1 MEKEIRLTDG
11 VVLLRPYGSG
21 DVERLYQAAR
31 ESITEMSPWMPWCHA
46 DYSIEESRTWIE
58 SRAEAWAKGTDYD
71 FVITGAKD
79 GSFLGGCGLNHIDH
93 KNRIANLGYWVRTS
107 RTKRGVASAAVRFL
121 VQFGLGKLKLNRIE
135 IMAAVGNKA
144 SQRVAEKVGARREG
158 ILRNRIV
165 VRDRVCDAVMFSLIP
180 EDLT

>member
-11 VVLLRPYGSG
+11 VVLLRPYGSS
-21 DVERLYQAAR
+21 DVERLYQAVR
-31 ESITEMSPWMPWCHA
+31 ESITQMSPWMPWCHA
-46 DYSIEESRTWIE
+46 GYSIEESRAWVE
-58 SRAEAWAKGTDYD
+58 SQAEAWKKGTQYD
-71 FVITGAKD
+71 FVITDARD
-79 GSFLGGCGLNHIDH
+79 GFFLGGCGLNHIDH
-93 KNRIANLGYWVRTS
+93 NNRIANLGYWVRTS
-107 RTKRGVASAAVRFL
+107 RTKKGVASAAARL
-121 VQFGLGKLKLNRIE
+121 LAQFGLGKLKLNRIE

-165 VRDRVCDAVMFSLIP
+165 VRDRVYDTVMFSLTP